1 MEIFDFTRQFMEI
14 DSTTWREGEAGRW
27 LADWLAKAGFE
38 VTTQMVTGDR
48 INVLARIGDPLVTYS
63 SHIDTVPPYIGF
75 SEDGEKIHGRGA
87 CDAKGVIAAQVFA
100 ARRLAAEGL
109 RDIGLLYV
117 VGEEDGSDGARA
129 ANDLPTR
136 SRYLINGEP
145 TESRQAIATKGA
157 LRVILEAHGRI
168 AHSAYPELGES
179 AIEKLL
185 DVLDDL
191 RRHSWPIDAELGPT
205 TINIGTIA
213 GGRKPNVVPDEAT
226 SEVMFRTISPP
237 DQLFEAIV
245 GVVDG
250 RVEIR
255 RGFSIPPIR
264 THVVPGMEGTPT
276 DVVRFGTDI
285 PCLSK
290 WGTPVLFGPGSI
302 HNAHTRHEFIY
313 KQELLDAAET
323 YAEMGR
329 ILLRKVKE

>member
-1 MEIFDFTRQFMEI
+1 MGI

-27 LADWLAKAGFE
+27 LAGWLAEAGFE
-38 VTTQMVTGDR
+38 VATQVVTEDR
-48 INVLARIGDPLVTYS
+48 INIFARIGDPLVTYS

-75 SEDGEKIHGRGA
+75 SEDEERILGRGA
-87 CDAKGVIAAQVFA
+87 CDAKGVIAAQIFA
-100 ARRLAAEGL
+100 VRRLVAEGL
-109 RDIGLLYV
+109 RDIGMLYV
-117 VGEEDGSDGARA
+117 VGEEDGSDGARK
-129 ANDLPTR
+129 ANDLPNR

-157 LRVILEAHGRI
+157 LRIVLEAHGRT

-185 DVLDDL
+185 DVLGDL
-191 RRHSWPIDAELGPT
+191 RGHTWPADAELGPT

-213 GGRKPNVVPDEAT
+213 GGRKPNVVPDQAT

-237 DQLFEAIV
+237 DELFEAVV
-245 GVVDG
+245 GVVAG
-250 RVEIR
+250 RVEVK

-264 THVVPGMEGTPT
+264 TQVVPGMEGTPT

-285 PCLSK
+285 PCLSN

-302 HNAHTRHEFIY
+302 HHAHTRHEFIY
-313 KQELLDAAET
+313 KKDMLDAVDT

-329 ILLRKVKE
+329 ILLRKAKE